1 MMKILL
7 TIAGGVLVGPV
18 VGYGVVFPIY
28 CSNSAGCMSELAA
41 MGMSIFVGAPIGAV
55 TFAIIGFWVG
65 YRIDKNSRPSAI
77 SSEENANGKHS
88 GNQ

>member
-18 VGYGVVFPIY
+18 VGYGVAFPIY
-28 CSNSAGCMSELAA
+28 CSNSAGCISELAA
-41 MGMSIFVGAPIGAV
+41 MGMSIFVGAPIGAF

-65 YRIDKNSRPSAI
+65 CRLDSKA
-77 SSEENANGKHS
+77 EEQKS
-88 GNQ
+88 DDEQDS